1 VGFVIEYLLFL
12 AGCVIMVLGAVGVI
26 RFPDVYT
33 RLHASTK
40 CDTGGAISILL
51 GVAVAL
57 GVSMTSLKILSV
69 LFLIFLLN
77 PVASHAL
84 ARASHKYGV
93 KPCKSTVVDMYE

>member
-1 VGFVIEYLLFL
+1 MIEYVLFFG
-12 AGCVIMVLGAVGVI
+12 GCVIMVLGAVGVI

-40 CDTGGAISILL
+40 CDTGGAISILAGIALSL
-51 GVAVAL
+51 GL
-57 GVSMTSLKILSV
+57 TMTSLKILSI

-84 ARASHKYGV
+84 ARAAHKYGI
-93 KPCKSTVVDMYE
+93 KPCDKTVVDMYG

>member
-1 VGFVIEYLLFL
+1 MIEYVLFAIGSL
-12 AGCVIMVLGAVGVI
+12 IMILGAVGVI

-51 GVAVAL
+51 GVALFL
-57 GVSMTSLKILSV
+57 GLNMTSLKILSI

-84 ARASHKYGV
+84 ARASYKYGI
-93 KPCKSTVVDMYE
+93 KPCELTVVDMYD

>member
-1 VGFVIEYLLFL
+1 MIEYILFL
-12 AGCVIMVLGAVGVI
+12 AGCTVMVLGAVGII

-33 RLHASTK
+33 RLHAATK
-40 CDTGGAISILL
+40 CDTGGSISILV

-57 GVSMTSLKILSV
+57 GVSMVSLKILLV

-84 ARASHKYGV
+84 ARASHKYGI
-93 KPCKSTVVDMYE
+93 KPCEITVVDMYE

>member
-1 VGFVIEYLLFL
+1 MIEYLFFMIGSL
-12 AGCVIMVLGAVGVI
+12 VMILGAVGVI

-51 GVAVAL
+51 GIAIYSGL
-57 GVSMTSLKILSV
+57 TMTSLKIISI
-69 LFLIFLLN
+69 LFFIFLLN

-84 ARASHKYGV
+84 ARASYKYGIS
-93 KPCKSTVVDMYE
+93 PCEKTVVDMYE

>member
-1 VGFVIEYLLFL
+1 MIEYVLFF
-12 AGCVIMVLGAVGVI
+12 AGCLIMVLGSVGVI

-51 GVAVAL
+51 GVALSL
-57 GVSMTSLKILSV
+57 GLTMTSLKILSV
-69 LFLIFLLN
+69 LFLIFLMN

-84 ARASHKYGV
+84 ARASHKFGI
-93 KPCKSTVVDMYE
+93 KPCEMTVVDMYE

>member
-1 VGFVIEYLLFL
+1 MIEYVLFF
-12 AGCVIMVLGAVGVI
+12 AGSLIMVLGSVGVI

-51 GVAVAL
+51 GVALSL
-57 GVSMTSLKILSV
+57 GLTMTSLKILSV
-69 LFLIFLLN
+69 LFLIFLMN

-84 ARASHKYGV
+84 ARASHKYGI
-93 KPCKSTVVDMYE
+93 KPCEITVVDMYE

>member
-1 VGFVIEYLLFL
+1 MIEYVLFL
-12 AGCVIMVLGAVGVI
+12 AGCFVMVLGAVGVI

-40 CDTGGAISILL
+40 CDTGGAISILI
-51 GVAVAL
+51 GVAFAL
-57 GVSMTSLKILSV
+57 GLNMPSLKIVSV

-84 ARASHKYGV
+84 ARASHKYGI
-93 KPCKSTVVDMYE
+93 KPCSITVVDMYE

>member
-1 VGFVIEYLLFL
+1 MIEYVLFAIGSL
-12 AGCVIMVLGAVGVI
+12 IMILGAVGVI

-51 GVAVAL
+51 GIAL
-57 GVSMTSLKILSV
+57 FLGLNMTSLKILSI

-84 ARASHKYGV
+84 ARASHKYGI
-93 KPCKSTVVDMYE
+93 KPCELTVVDMYD

>member
-1 VGFVIEYLLFL
+1 
-12 AGCVIMVLGAVGVI
+12 MVLGAVGVI

-40 CDTGGAISILL
+40 CDTGGAISILA
-51 GVAVAL
+51 GVVVAYGL
-57 GVSMTSLKILSV
+57 NMISLKVLSI

-93 KPCKSTVVDMYE
+93 RPCEMTVVDMYE

>member
-1 VGFVIEYLLFL
+1 MIEYILFIIGSL
-12 AGCVIMVLGAVGVI
+12 VMILGAVGVI

-51 GVAVAL
+51 GVAIFSGL
-57 GVSMTSLKILSV
+57 SMTSLKIFSV

-84 ARASHKYGV
+84 ARASHKYGI
-93 KPCKSTVVDMYE
+93 KPCEKTVVDMYE

>member
-1 VGFVIEYLLFL
+1 MIEYVLFL
-12 AGCVIMVLGAVGVI
+12 AGCAIMVLGAVGVI

-40 CDTGGAISILL
+40 CDTGGSISILL
-51 GVAVAL
+51 GVAVSIGLA
-57 GVSMTSLKILSV
+57 MTSVKILSV

-84 ARASHKYGV
+84 ARAAHKYGV
-93 KPCKSTVVDMYE
+93 KPCDITVVDMYE

>member
-1 VGFVIEYLLFL
+1 VIEYVLFTT
-12 AGCVIMVLGAVGVI
+12 GCAVMILGAVGVI

-40 CDTGGAISILL
+40 CDTGGAISILI
-51 GVAVAL
+51 GVAFAL
-57 GVSMTSLKILSV
+57 GLNMVSLKILSI

-84 ARASHKYGV
+84 ARASHKYGI
-93 KPCKSTVVDMYE
+93 KPCALTVVDMYE

>member
-1 VGFVIEYLLFL
+1 MIEYLLFL

>member
-1 VGFVIEYLLFL
+1 
-12 AGCVIMVLGAVGVI
+12 MVLGAVGVI

-51 GVAVAL
+51 GVSVAL
-57 GVSMTSLKILSV
+57 GLTMTSLKILSV

-84 ARASHKYGV
+84 ARASHRYGV
-93 KPCKSTVVDMYE
+93 KPCAITVVDMYE

>member
-1 VGFVIEYLLFL
+1 MIEYVLF
-12 AGCVIMVLGAVGVI
+12 AIGSVIMILGAVGVI

-51 GVAVAL
+51 GVALSVGL
-57 GVSMTSLKILSV
+57 NMTSLKILSV

-84 ARASHKYGV
+84 ARASHKYGI
-93 KPCKSTVVDMYE
+93 KPCELTVVDMYD

>member
-1 VGFVIEYLLFL
+1 
-12 AGCVIMVLGAVGVI
+12 MVLGAIGVI

-40 CDTGGAISILL
+40 CDTGGAISILA
-51 GVAVAL
+51 GVVVAYGL
-57 GVSMTSLKILSV
+57 NMISLKVLSI

-93 KPCKSTVVDMYE
+93 RPCEITVVDMYE

>member
-1 VGFVIEYLLFL
+1 
-12 AGCVIMVLGAVGVI
+12 MVLGAVGVI

-40 CDTGGAISILL
+40 CDTGGSISILL
-51 GVAVAL
+51 GVAISIGL
-57 GVSMTSLKILSV
+57 TMTSVKVLSI

-93 KPCKSTVVDMYE
+93 KPCKMTVVDMYD